1 MWKVLTKC
9 IDGQVRDLTL
19 SDKTSTNSPDPT
31 SLALLLFSTVELRR
45 KETGVKRYC
54 LQKRDMCTKR
64 SASPRMTTTS
74 VSDHGGPL
82 TEKGLWG
89 LGTITSPHQSSP
101 SCMISGTGTRSNAV
115 STPMSFRRSLRPATS
130 QIYTGCDVIQ
140 SLWYHK

>member
-1 MWKVLTKC
+1 MKNKCEKVLTKC
-9 IDGQVRDLTL
+9 IEGQVRDLTL

-82 TEKGLWG
+82 TEKGL
-89 LGTITSPHQSSP
+89 
-101 SCMISGTGTRSNAV
+101 
-115 STPMSFRRSLRPATS
+115 
-130 QIYTGCDVIQ
+130 
-140 SLWYHK
+140 